1 MAKPKKPKRPAPPP
15 RPEAA
20 PVPPPAEPVTPAMQA
35 ALDAPESDLGPDTLP
50 EEPPE
55 LVPRLRRRW
64 GRRLRELSTLQLALL
79 VSLTVHAGLLTV
91 RFVDPEGFN
100 RMFQDSPLEVILV
113 NSRSGEIPT
122 RAQAIAQANLAGG
135 GELEKGRATSPLP
148 PSPMVEIGDANE
160 ETHRQIEQLQ
170 ETQLQLLAQVK
181 RELALLPTPDPRRD
195 QGSPDD
201 RAQEEKRRQL
211 MQLLAEIEKRINEE
225 NARPKKRYIS
235 PATREE
241 VYALYYD
248 QLRRKVEERG
258 TRDFPEVQGKKI
270 YGELTMNVTVNAKG
284 ELVEAEV
291 VRPSKSKVLDRRALA
306 IVRAAAPFGEFSPA
320 MRRKADELVI
330 TSRFRFTR
338 DDNLEALMTETQKN

>member
-1 MAKPKKPKRPAPPP
+1 MAKPKKPKRPAPLPP
-15 RPEAA
+15 PEAA
-20 PVPPPAEPVTPAMQA
+20 RAPAEAVASLPL
-35 ALDAPESDLGPDTLP
+35 ALADAPESGLGPDTVP

-55 LVPRLRRRW
+55 LVPRLTRRW
-64 GRRLRELSTLQLALL
+64 GRRLRELSTLQIALL

-91 RFVDPEGFN
+91 RLVDPEGFN

-122 RAQAIAQANLAGG
+122 KAQAIAQANLAGG
-135 GELEKGRATSPLP
+135 GELEKGRAASPLP

-195 QGSPDD
+195 QGSPED
-201 RAQEEKRRQL
+201 RSQEDKRRQL

-258 TRDFPEVQGKKI
+258 TRDFPEVQGRKI

-284 ELVEAEV
+284 ELVDAEV
-291 VRPSKSKVLDRRALA
+291 VRPSKSKVLDRRAIA
-306 IVRAAAPFGEFSPA
+306 IVRAAAPFGEFSAA

-338 DDNLEALMTETQKN
+338 DDGLEATMTETQRR